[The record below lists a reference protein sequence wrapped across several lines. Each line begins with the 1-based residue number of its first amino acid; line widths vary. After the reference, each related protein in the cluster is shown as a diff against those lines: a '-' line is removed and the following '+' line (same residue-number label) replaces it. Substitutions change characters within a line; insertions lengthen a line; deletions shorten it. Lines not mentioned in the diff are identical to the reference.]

1 VPYNEIGVHSQEK
14 FDRPGWMRREQFGAG
29 MITGWGQHHYDSA
42 AWGMDT
48 EYTGPISV
56 QATAEFPKSGIYDV
70 HGDFMAKAEYANG
83 ITMYTSAVYPN
94 GIRYEGTEGWIFV
107 SRGNERVTDS
117 DPIVTDDRSKPL
129 DASDPKILTSVIGEK
144 EIHLY
149 KIDEQHS
156 NWVDCIK
163 SGKEPISPI
172 EKGHRACTVCL
183 ITHIAMK
190 VPGKLK
196 WDPKTEKFTNSELA
210 NSRLSR
216 PQRAPYGTNS
226 VAKHKA

>member
-1 VPYNEIGVHSQEK
+1 
-14 FDRPGWMRREQFGAG
+14 MRREQFGAG

-56 QATAEFPKSGIYDV
+56 QATAEFPHSGIYDV

-117 DPIVTDDRSKPL
+117 DPIVTDDRSKPI
-129 DASDPKILTSVIGEK
+129 DASDPKILTSVIGEN

-156 NWVDCIK
+156 NWVDCIQ
-163 SGKEPISPI
+163 SGKQPISPI
-172 EKGHRACTVCL
+172 EIGHRACTVCL

-190 VPGKLK
+190 VPGVLH
-196 WDPKTEKFTNSELA
+196 WDPKVERFTNSDLA
-210 NSRLSR
+210 NSMLSR
-216 PQRAPYGTNS
+216 TQRFPYGTTH
-226 VAKHKA
+226 VGKK